1 MEIILQPG
9 CWTDINITHRQ
20 TIFFE
25 KQAFGQQCFLLPA
38 DKEIHGHQL
47 CVPGNVVRAFNASF
61 EIMQLNLTTQTI
73 L

>member
-9 CWTDINITHRQ
+9 CWTDINITHAQ

-25 KQAFGQQCFLLPA
+25 KQAFGQQCFLLPV
-38 DKEIHGHQL
+38 DKEIHGRQM
-47 CVPGNVVRAFNASF
+47 CAPGDVVRAFNASF
-61 EIMQLNLTTQTI
+61 EIMRLNLTAQAN